1 MQFQHPDAADRSVI
15 VLTAGIS
22 EDLLAGSRALW
33 NPMVQ
38 GGSYGDLLVVNLEKP
53 DYETLAHLIG
63 SSYYLGNPGRIPVV
77 QNFIN
82 THPLISL
89 VALLILLLVLCA
101 LILKILKRRRQQRLD
116 PSHS

>member
-1 MQFQHPDAADRSVI
+1 VEPD
-15 VLTAGIS
+15 
-22 EDLLAGSRALW
+22 GSRRQ
-33 NPMVQ
+33 PR
-38 GGSYGDLLVVNLEKP
+38 DLLVVNLEKP

-63 SSYYLGNPGRIPVV
+63 PSYYLGNPGRIPVV

-82 THPLISL
+82 THPLISWRP
-89 VALLILLLVLCA
+89 VDSAAGAVR